1 MTVRGTN
8 FTSALIKETCKLLK
22 IHKLQ
27 TSSYHP
33 QANGICERMHKLLID
48 MLSHFVRKDARNWDD
63 YVPYAVMAY
72 RAMPHCSTKCSPYYL
87 VFGRDMRLPIEDD
100 WRPKVTKPCIEGD
113 YEEHVKTLA
122 LRLREANEAAG
133 KHSKQSHL
141 SSKEYYDRRTR
152 LEQFRKGDL
161 VYLYDPAYKRG
172 KSRKFEYQYK
182 GTYEV
187 EAKVSPLIYRIRKGD
202 GSLVVVHLNRLKRT
216 HVLGPE
222 AIPSASVPLK
232 QKTKSR
238 RRNKLV
244 SFDYGEEIH
253 SDEDNKFQIR
263 SRTQMGNDEIR
274 SDVEEENTSEETDSP
289 SSVRRGQYEPDW
301 DPGS

>member
-1 MTVRGTN
+1 M
-8 FTSALIKETCKLLK
+8 
-22 IHKLQ
+22 
-27 TSSYHP
+27 
-33 QANGICERMHKLLID
+33 
-48 MLSHFVRKDARNWDD
+48 
-63 YVPYAVMAY
+63 
-72 RAMPHCSTKCSPYYL
+72 
-87 VFGRDMRLPIEDD
+87 
-100 WRPKVTKPCIEGD
+100 
-113 YEEHVKTLA
+113 
-122 LRLREANEAAG
+122 
-133 KHSKQSHL
+133 
-141 SSKEYYDRRTR
+141 
-152 LEQFRKGDL
+152 
-161 VYLYDPAYKRG
+161 
-172 KSRKFEYQYK
+172 
-182 GTYEV
+182 
-187 EAKVSPLIYRIRKGD
+187 
-202 GSLVVVHLNRLKRT
+202 
-216 HVLGPE
+216 LGPE